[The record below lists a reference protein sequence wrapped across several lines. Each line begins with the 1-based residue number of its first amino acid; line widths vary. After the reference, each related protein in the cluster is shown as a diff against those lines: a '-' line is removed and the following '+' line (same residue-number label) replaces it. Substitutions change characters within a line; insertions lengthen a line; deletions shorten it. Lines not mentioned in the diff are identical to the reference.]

1 MLVDKA
7 PTFLGN
13 RQPTQAEVRLIE
25 ERRKSQRFDMQEI
38 YKKAKQ
44 IKAAK
49 DRPIIKLSHL
59 NSQKNRNALLRVKE
73 QKFQKVLTFYE
84 LMFNVLEIYLALI
97 ENDMIFCDQMTTADY
112 MQLWKSARAQ
122 ASS

>member
-13 RQPTQAEVRLIE
+13 RKPTQAELRLIE
-25 ERRKSQRFDMQEI
+25 ERRKSQRFDMHEI

-49 DRPIIKLSHL
+49 DRPIINLSHL
-59 NSQKNRNALLRVKE
+59 NTQKNRTLTIRVKE

-84 LMFNVLEIYLALI
+84 LMSNVLEIYLALI
-97 ENDMIFCDQMTTADY
+97 ENDMVFCDQMTTDDY
-112 MQLWKSARAQ
+112 M
-122 ASS
+122 

>member
-13 RQPTQAEVRLIE
+13 RKPTQAELRLIE
-25 ERRKSQRFDMQEI
+25 ERRKSQRFDMHEI
-38 YKKAKQ
+38 HRKAKQ

-49 DRPIIKLSHL
+49 DRPIINLSHL
-59 NSQKNRNALLRVKE
+59 NNQKNRNAILRVKE

-97 ENDMIFCDQMTTADY
+97 ENDMVFCDQMTTEDY
-112 MQLWKSARAQ
+112 M
-122 ASS
+122 